1 MSSNFDKLLDLTKG
15 FEPSSG
21 AQCDSLGNNVF
32 SPISAGLNDFNKGVG
47 FMTKFGDYSIPIN
60 EAVEY
65 VYDTKLL
72 HDHIQPVEQYFKAK
86 LKEMNTNEI
95 ARNKN
100 YKGEKDLGSSIG
112 FMQGMDGEPTQD
124 EQEAIKLMAYN
135 EHESKFPPPLSTD
148 IPIKSSQEFIKLL
161 SEIYKD
167 LDSDTLNKILQSASG
182 FINAFDIN
190 SFRNYI
196 ETIKEEIQNRNFSN
210 IEREKREF

>member
-60 EAVEY
+60 EAVE
-65 VYDTKLL
+65 
-72 HDHIQPVEQYFKAK
+72 YFKAK